1 MALGSKLPLAARENE
16 GYYSFPRK
24 KKKHYPQRDLC
35 RRTYLILHVKHFIH
49 RLLYKV
55 KGKWD
60 SALEKLWFLGK
71 TDLRKWSG
79 PEDGHE
85 WKYWANCS
93 GRKKKKKAS
102 KSCNLIK
109 NFNPSSEHSYLVLNL
124 LEGSVQQV
132 CSSLNGIVIQTVIP
146 PCAILLGSFVSLEGG
161 GGLWGPLKKEINP
174 ASHFKKH
181 KNPNHQW
188 DCREDKPIPF

>member
-93 GRKKKKKAS
+93 GRRKKKKAS

-124 LEGSVQQV
+124 LEGICTASLFLSKRHCDTDSNTTLCHPIRFLCFFRRWWRSVRAV
-132 CSSLNGIVIQTVIP
+132 
-146 PCAILLGSFVSLEGG
+146 
-161 GGLWGPLKKEINP
+161 KKRNE
-174 ASHFKKH
+174 SGFTLQKT
-181 KNPNHQW
+181 
-188 DCREDKPIPF
+188 